1 MSDYKRE
8 NKMSQSKKEPVF
20 CGPIIAYN
28 QQGYTTPVFFDPHTA
43 INAAGDKGSA
53 TNGTLIT
60 GAPGSG
66 KSFLGM
72 TLAMISAVCGK
83 KTIFLDPKNDSL
95 GMLNLKEWVNGK
107 ITQMDINDK
116 ELAGA
121 MDPFIA
127 QPTQNAKVAK
137 AYSLLSILLG
147 PFTEAQESILYPIVQ
162 DVAADS
168 RASMTLLGTKL
179 SRHANQSLNALGTR
193 LAAIQGSSESS
204 TLIFGKVGEGIPEI
218 KPIQLNDG
226 MTIISMLGLSLPDPN
241 SDAEHQEPREKL
253 GLGILYLIT
262 DYIME
267 TMKNPDEKDVPKTIF
282 IDEAWAIAAT
292 KMGYETM
299 SSLLRLGRA
308 FNTAVILMTQNVSDL
323 ESDTGENRLL
333 NSVNTKFAFRCND
346 AEEAHHLCA
355 ALGISDGFADSFLN
369 LSRGQCI
376 MRDYKSRTATIKII
390 AQCDPIW
397 PQAFETNPMKRAKN
411 KAEAQKIMTD
421 DGLGDFDNEDQ

>member
-1 MSDYKRE
+1 MTPR
-8 NKMSQSKKEPVF
+8 NVNTTVRRKEPVF

-43 INAAGDKGSA
+43 INSSDGGASA

-95 GMLNLKEWVNGK
+95 GMLNLKEWVDGK

-116 ELAGA
+116 ELTGA

-127 QPTQNAKVAK
+127 QDGQSAKIAK

-147 PFTEAQESILYPIVQ
+147 PFTEAQESILYPIVM
-162 DVAADS
+162 DTAANA
-168 RASMTLLGTKL
+168 RASMTLLETKL
-179 SRHANQSLNALGTR
+179 ARHPNQSLNALGTR
-193 LAAIQGSSESS
+193 LSAIRGSSESS
-204 TLIFGKVGEGIPEI
+204 NLIFGKVGEGIPEI
-218 KPIQLNDG
+218 KPIKLNDG

-241 SDAEHQEPREKL
+241 SDAESQDPKEKL

-267 TMKNPDEKDVPKTIF
+267 TMKNPEEKDVPKTIF
-282 IDEAWAIAAT
+282 IDEAWAISAT
-292 KMGYETM
+292 KMGYDTM

-323 ESDTGENRLL
+323 ESKTGENKLL
-333 NSVNTKFAFRCND
+333 NSINTKFAFKCND
-346 AEEAHHLCA
+346 AEEAHYLCSVF
-355 ALGISDGFADSFLN
+355 GISDGFCDNFLH
-369 LSRGQCI
+369 LQRGQCI
-376 MRDYKSRTATIKII
+376 MKDYKSRAATISVI
-390 AQCDPIW
+390 AQCDPEW
-397 PQAFETNPMKRAKN
+397 PHAFETNPMKRAKN
-411 KAEAQKIMTD
+411 KTEGQKMLAD
-421 DGLGDFDNEDQ
+421 DGLGLMDEEDE